1 MPAKQLI
8 ATRQELLK
16 VRAKTKSAQKG
27 KSLLKDKRDSLMKQL
42 YEQMNRAMELRK
54 TFDAA
59 YLEAF
64 ELFQQAKSHIDP
76 HYLAGLTQSATMN
89 VGLVS
94 TNTTSMG
101 VTIPRL
107 ESTIQGSPTQYS
119 VSTTP
124 AQLDTS
130 VLALPTLVQLLEA
143 EYAALL
149 LAREIEKTRRR
160 VNALDYVLIPELQ
173 KNLKTIQSK
182 LEEQARDVTVS
193 LMKVKAKMKAA

>member
-130 VLALPTLVQLLEA
+130 VLALAQLLPS
-143 EYAALL
+143 
-149 LAREIEKTRRR
+149 RSN
-160 VNALDYVLIPELQ
+160 VG
-173 KNLKTIQSK
+173 SK
-182 LEEQARDVTVS
+182 
-193 LMKVKAKMKAA
+193 